1 MKVKLSEIFGNT
13 ANQSMYS
20 RDELLSLDVK
30 MEFVKRLAQFYDIP
44 YMSDDNDEHNLCFA
58 NSSAV
63 RFEYKS
69 TFSKKDIITYL
80 LSTLKQDTF
89 HMGTD
94 EVIFSKSI

>member
-13 ANQSMYS
+13 ANRSMYS
-20 RDELLSLDVK
+20 RDELLSLDIK

-44 YMSDDNDEHNLCFA
+44 YMSDGNNEHNLCFA
-58 NSSAV
+58 NSGAV

-80 LSTLKQDTF
+80 LSTLKQDT
-89 HMGTD
+89 T
-94 EVIFSKSI
+94 SSSL

>member
-13 ANQSMYS
+13 TNRSMYS

-30 MEFVKRLAQFYDIP
+30 MEFVKRLAQYYDIP
-44 YMSDDNDEHNLCFA
+44 YLPDGNDAYNLCYA
-58 NSSAV
+58 NSSTV

-69 TFSKKDIITYL
+69 TFSKRDVITYL

-89 HMGTD
+89 HLGTD
-94 EVIFSKSI
+94 EVIFSKSV

>member
-13 ANQSMYS
+13 ANRSMYS

-30 MEFVKRLAQFYDIP
+30 MEFVQRLAQYYEIP
-44 YMSDDNDEHNLCFA
+44 YMSDGNNEHNLCFA
-58 NSSAV
+58 NSGAV

-80 LSTLKQDTF
+80 LSTLKQDMF

-94 EVIFSKSI
+94 EVIFSKSV

>member
-13 ANQSMYS
+13 TNRSRYS

-30 MEFVKRLAQFYDIP
+30 MEFVQRLAQYYEIP
-44 YMSDDNDEHNLCFA
+44 YMSDGNDEHNLCFA
-58 NSSAV
+58 NSGAV

-80 LSTLKQDTF
+80 LSTLKR
-89 HMGTD
+89 
-94 EVIFSKSI
+94 ICSIWERMK